1 MAKSKVLIL
10 GSNGLVGTT
19 LNNHLINSDKVSDI
33 FGSTR
38 KDTDLFSLD
47 DTKKLIRDQNP
58 DIVINAAAK
67 VGGIQANNTQRTE
80 FILENLK
87 INMNLLEAVKEFPET
102 KIINLGSSCI
112 YPLNAENPIKE
123 SSFLSGMLE
132 PTNSPYAMAKIT
144 AIEMGRSM
152 NIQYNHKILNLM
164 PTNLYGP
171 NDNFSD
177 NESHVIPGLIHRMH
191 KAKVNNENK
200 FEIWGTGSPLREFLY
215 VDDLADSI
223 EFLMKNETD
232 FDLLNIGSGEEI
244 SIAELANLIQKVIGF
259 EGEIVFDKNKPDG
272 NPRKLLD
279 SSKINSLGWE
289 SKTTLHDG
297 LKTTYDWYLKNK
309 E

>member
-1 MAKSKVLIL
+1 M
-10 GSNGLVGTT
+10 NG
-19 LNNHLINSDKVSDI
+19 K
-33 FGSTR
+33 
-38 KDTDLFSLD
+38 
-47 DTKKLIRDQNP
+47 
-58 DIVINAAAK
+58 
-67 VGGIQANNTQRTE
+67 
-80 FILENLK
+80 
-87 INMNLLEAVKEFPET
+87 
-102 KIINLGSSCI
+102 
-112 YPLNAENPIKE
+112 
-123 SSFLSGMLE
+123 LE

-152 NIQYNHKILNLM
+152 NIQYKHKILNLM

-191 KAKVNNENK
+191 KAKVNNENE

-244 SIAELANLIQKVIGF
+244 SIAELANLIQKVVGF
-259 EGEIVFDKNKPDG
+259 QGEIVFDKNKPDG

-279 SSKINSLGWE
+279 SSKINILGWK

-297 LKTTYDWYLKNK
+297 LKTTYDWYLKNQK
-309 E
+309 

>member
-1 MAKSKVLIL
+1 
-10 GSNGLVGTT
+10 
-19 LNNHLINSDKVSDI
+19 
-33 FGSTR
+33 
-38 KDTDLFSLD
+38 
-47 DTKKLIRDQNP
+47 
-58 DIVINAAAK
+58 
-67 VGGIQANNTQRTE
+67 
-80 FILENLK
+80 
-87 INMNLLEAVKEFPET
+87 
-102 KIINLGSSCI
+102 
-112 YPLNAENPIKE
+112 
-123 SSFLSGMLE
+123 
-132 PTNSPYAMAKIT
+132 
-144 AIEMGRSM
+144 
-152 NIQYNHKILNLM
+152 
-164 PTNLYGP
+164 
-171 NDNFSD
+171 
-177 NESHVIPGLIHRMH
+177 MH

-279 SSKINSLGWE
+279 SSKMNSLGWE

>member
-1 MAKSKVLIL
+1 M
-10 GSNGLVGTT
+10 NG
-19 LNNHLINSDKVSDI
+19 K
-33 FGSTR
+33 
-38 KDTDLFSLD
+38 
-47 DTKKLIRDQNP
+47 
-58 DIVINAAAK
+58 
-67 VGGIQANNTQRTE
+67 
-80 FILENLK
+80 
-87 INMNLLEAVKEFPET
+87 
-102 KIINLGSSCI
+102 
-112 YPLNAENPIKE
+112 
-123 SSFLSGMLE
+123 LE

-152 NIQYNHKILNLM
+152 NIQYKHKILNLM

-191 KAKVNNENK
+191 KAKVNNENE

-244 SIAELANLIQKVIGF
+244 SIAELANLIQKVVGF
-259 EGEIVFDKNKPDG
+259 QGEIVFDKNKPDG

-279 SSKINSLGWE
+279 SSKINSLGWK
-289 SKTTLHDG
+289 SKTTLYDG
-297 LKTTYDWYLKNK
+297 LKTTYDWYLKNQ

>member
-1 MAKSKVLIL
+1 MTEVIS
-10 GSNGLVGTT
+10 
-19 LNNHLINSDKVSDI
+19 
-33 FGSTR
+33 STR
-38 KDTDLFSLD
+38 KDANLFSFD
-47 DTKKLIRDQNP
+47 ETKNLIKKIKPNYL
-58 DIVINAAAK
+58 VNAAAK
-67 VGGIQANNTQRTE
+67 VGGILANNTYRTE
-80 FILENLK
+80 FIIENLK
-87 INMNLLEAVKEFPET
+87 INLNILESCIEYPDI

-112 YPLNAENPIKE
+112 YPLDAPNPISE
-123 SSFLSGMLE
+123 DSFMNGKLE

-244 SIAELANLIQKVIGF
+244 SIAELANLIQKVVGF

-297 LKTTYDWYLKNK
+297 LKTTYDWYLKNQ

>member
-1 MAKSKVLIL
+1 
-10 GSNGLVGTT
+10 LV
-19 LNNHLINSDKVSDI
+19 
-33 FGSTR
+33 
-38 KDTDLFSLD
+38 
-47 DTKKLIRDQNP
+47 
-58 DIVINAAAK
+58 NAAAK
-67 VGGIQANNTQRTE
+67 VGGILANNTYRTE
-80 FILENLK
+80 FIIENLK
-87 INMNLLEAVKEFPET
+87 INLNILESCIEYPDI

-112 YPLNAENPIKE
+112 YPLDAPNPISE
-123 SSFLSGMLE
+123 DSFMNGKLE

-244 SIAELANLIQKVIGF
+244 SIAELANLIQKVVGF

-297 LKTTYDWYLKNK
+297 LKTTYDWYLKNQ